1 MILLGFEMLRRNKHL
16 ISERRAVFTFHLIQ
30 TVLNYCK
37 LFLKICVCV
46 RVF

>member
-16 ISERRAVFTFHLIQ
+16 ISERRRAVFTFHLIQ

-37 LFLKICVCV
+37 LF
-46 RVF
+46 